1 LFKQFHKV
9 IGRKILVSVI
19 LLFTTVIQLQG
30 QSLDSTHQFNKKRFT
45 LLATSSGVG
54 YTGGMVGLGSIWYTD
69 QLSNQFTFFNDNAE
83 WMLMDKGGHFFSSF
97 HVSAA
102 AVRLLKWTGSSKKK
116 SILFGGFAGLAM
128 TLPVEFF
135 DGFSKDYGASWG
147 DALADL
153 SGSVIVTSQYL
164 LWDEIRIMPKFS
176 YHETS
181 YANMRPNTLGA
192 TPLQRFIKDYNGQT
206 YWLSFNIASLAHLQQ
221 FPKWLNVSIGYS
233 AKEMLY
239 AMPNENNNN
248 GYHSYA
254 QGFLSLD
261 IDFNRIH
268 TKHAALRALFRGL
281 NLLHMPLP
289 ALEYNG
295 RNGFHFHPLYF

>member
-1 LFKQFHKV
+1 VRRKLLLVGFLF
-9 IGRKILVSVI
+9 LVFFSN
-19 LLFTTVIQLQG
+19 LHAQT
-30 QSLDSTHQFNKKRFT
+30 SDSSHTFNKRRFT
-45 LLATSSGVG
+45 FLATTSGVT
-54 YTGGMVGLGSIWYTD
+54 YTAGMGTLASIWYTD
-69 QLSNQFTFFNDNAE
+69 QLNNQFVFFDDNAE
-83 WMLMDKGGHFFSSF
+83 WRQLDKAGHLFTSF

-116 SILFGGFAGLAM
+116 SIIYGGLTGAAL
-128 TLPVEFF
+128 TIPIEFF

-147 DALADL
+147 DIVADL
-153 SGSVIVTSQYL
+153 SGSLLVTSQYL
-164 LWDEIRIMPKFS
+164 LWDEIRITPKFS
-176 YHETS
+176 YHETG

-192 TPLQRFIKDYNGQT
+192 TTMERFIKDYNGQT
-206 YWLSFNIASLAHLQQ
+206 YWLSFNIASLAHLQR

-239 AMPNENNNN
+239 AMPNENNAH

-261 IDFNRIH
+261 VDFNRIH

-281 NLLHMPLP
+281 NLLHMPFP

-295 RNGFHFHPLYF
+295 RNGFQFHPLYF